1 MIKMNYLIVHCVA
14 VGFLCCV
21 VARYIPRPAAKE
33 LIDSTDYIVK
43 YPTSYNG
50 SVKKYEP
57 SGNRIKNILK
67 TKENEAKK
75 IAPSLTV
82 REIKNYK
89 TTNNSS
95 ADKRKE
101 SIQIIEEDVEH
112 HSEISSE
119 KRLKHLV
126 QSNNTN
132 IMEPAMRIESPAEPS
147 RDDTLSTLKDVK
159 RTTAIPSVD
168 KIRLST
174 LLVGA
179 STEILTLSNQEEKD
193 NFTTLST
200 KEDVKQT
207 SSSISLDEND
217 QSAAGTTTTTLSTSE
232 EDSNFTTLS
241 TQGNMKQSSSTE
253 KIVVGKDKPSK
264 TKLSM
269 PDEISL
275 NTKGEEQQPGVIP
288 TDENFQSSRT
298 TLATPEENKFTIF
311 STNENIEL
319 AGTKK
324 IVLTGTTLVEE
335 MDSYSTL
342 NNQRDEDE
350 METTYVPRTK
360 HTDLITFTTQRGLQ
374 TDTTMTGDK
383 ENSPREKSSLTAS
396 NMQQGK
402 DQADTFLTAV
412 TSSGMLSS
420 YAVKNT
426 PQKLDQSN
434 PTPAGTTSGL
444 NSGFIMTSTPQDMDH
459 REKTSSSLTGKTSG
473 TTKSFTTLRIQKDA
487 DQAQT
492 ISTGITAK
500 TQYDVNRSPTL
511 SIQDDI
517 DQTRRTSP
525 VTSEVTLE
533 YNTPAALTGTTS
545 GLTADFTKLITQQ
558 YIDQTSQIHLNGL
571 STTLNIDQT
580 GPTFDTVTGTLP
592 ENQYSILS
600 SVQGDQMGTSSSDEK
615 KNTLTTFS
623 TQQYDVKTSK
633 TTSTLIGSTPNE
645 KDIINTLS
653 TEQDLYQTDTTPPA
667 ASEATTGAWES
678 FSTLRTQVVDKS
690 EATSSGITGKTPQ
703 DDVDSFSN
711 LSNQDETNKIGTTSP
726 GISEISPGE
735 DTTSLI
741 WTGTSSGEINS
752 YGGEKTQ
759 QKLDQSSTTPPGT
772 TSGLKA
778 GFTKISTQQDMEQ
791 RDKTSSSLTG
801 KTSGTTKSFTTLRIQ
816 KDADQAQTISTGI
829 TAKTQYD
836 VNRSPTL
843 SIQDDID
850 QTRRTS
856 PVTSEVTL
864 EYNTPAALTGTTSGL
879 TADFTKLI
887 TQQYIDQ
894 TSQIH
899 LNGLSTTLNIDQTG
913 PTFDTVT
920 GTLPENQYSILS
932 SVQGDQMGTSSS
944 DEKKNTLTTFSTQQ
958 YDVKTSKT
966 TSTLIGS
973 TPNEKDIINTLSTE
987 QDLYQTDTTPPAASG
1002 TTIGTKD
1009 SLTTLNTEQY
1019 QFGSTSLHVTGG
1031 FTKLS
1036 TQLDRYKTVTSS
1048 GDTGITAEKQDSF
1061 TVINTQHDGSNLGI
1075 SPGKKDSFTSMS
1087 TQSNVVRTET
1097 TPDDRANFGTLNTK
1111 KDNDQRSTPTSF
1123 TDGTTQQHKES
1134 YPPPNTQHHEGEDT
1148 TTLAATETTLSK
1160 SDSFTTLDTKLDID
1174 HNGNTSLNDTGTTP
1188 GEHDMVTTLR
1198 AQPSLDETSKEF
1210 SDIPGTTLR
1219 KMDSFTTLRTQ
1230 HNFELTHQTS
1240 SSGFSGTTQIG
1251 KENFK
1256 LCISR

>member
-459 REKTSSSLTGKTSG
+459 REKTSSSLT
-473 TTKSFTTLRIQKDA
+473 
-487 DQAQT
+487 
-492 ISTGITAK
+492 
-500 TQYDVNRSPTL
+500 
-511 SIQDDI
+511 
-517 DQTRRTSP
+517 
-525 VTSEVTLE
+525 E
-533 YNTPAALTGTTS
+533 
-545 GLTADFTKLITQQ
+545 
-558 YIDQTSQIHLNGL
+558 
-571 STTLNIDQT
+571 
-580 GPTFDTVTGTLP
+580 
-592 ENQYSILS
+592 
-600 SVQGDQMGTSSSDEK
+600 
-615 KNTLTTFS
+615 
-623 TQQYDVKTSK
+623 
-633 TTSTLIGSTPNE
+633 
-645 KDIINTLS
+645 
-653 TEQDLYQTDTTPPA
+653 
-667 ASEATTGAWES
+667 
-678 FSTLRTQVVDKS
+678 
-690 EATSSGITGKTPQ
+690 
-703 DDVDSFSN
+703 
-711 LSNQDETNKIGTTSP
+711 
-726 GISEISPGE
+726 
-735 DTTSLI
+735 
-741 WTGTSSGEINS
+741 
-752 YGGEKTQ
+752 
-759 QKLDQSSTTPPGT
+759 
-772 TSGLKA
+772 
-778 GFTKISTQQDMEQ
+778 
-791 RDKTSSSLTG
+791 